1 MGGHRPA
8 PGRDA
13 AGIVRLVWAGTF
25 EPGFSR
31 NRKLARLL
39 DLCEVETVVVR
50 EQVWGDDRVG
60 LASKQGPGVFLKA
73 AFRYPK
79 LLVRLLATK
88 RPDVY
93 LVSYPGW
100 FDVPV
105 VRLVATIK
113 RRPLVFDPFI
123 SLYDTMVSDRGLHS
137 EKSLRGR
144 LAAYADRVS
153 LRMADLV
160 IADTEPHLRLY
171 DDLANGLRRA
181 GVVVPVGAD
190 DGVFRESADR
200 QIDQHLV
207 LFYGTLVPL
216 QGVETVVEAAALL
229 EADGVRT
236 VIIGD
241 GQDRSVLDS
250 AIARTGASI
259 QRHGMIPLEDLP
271 AHIAGATVCLGIFGV
286 SEKAGRV
293 VPHKLFEC
301 MAMGRPVI
309 TRDSVAIRTLFEDGE
324 VATTPA
330 GDHVALAAE
339 VRSLLDDPDRRERLA
354 AAGSAAYRERF
365 HEQPL
370 ARLLDVALRSVVEG
384 HLLS

>member
-1 MGGHRPA
+1 MGGDGPSPRLEPT
-8 PGRDA
+8 
-13 AGIVRLVWAGTF
+13 GIVRLVWAGTF

-39 DLCEVETVVVR
+39 DLCGVDTVVVR
-50 EQVWGDDRVG
+50 EDVWGDDRVG
-60 LASKQGPGVFLKA
+60 LASKPGIRVFLRA
-73 AFRYPK
+73 VFRYPK
-79 LLVRLLATK
+79 LLVRLLAMK

-105 VRLVATIK
+105 VRLVAAIK

-123 SLYDTMVSDRGLHS
+123 SLYDTMVSDRGLQS
-137 EKSLRGR
+137 ERSLRGR
-144 LAAYADRVS
+144 LAAFADRAS

-160 IADTEPHLRLY
+160 IADTEPHLQLY
-171 DDLANGLRRA
+171 DGLANGLRRA

-190 DGVFRESADR
+190 DQVFRPSTGR
-200 QIDQHLV
+200 QMDQPNV

-229 EADGVRT
+229 EVDGVRT
-236 VIIGD
+236 VVIGD
-241 GQDRSVLDS
+241 GQDRSGLDN

-271 AHIAGATVCLGIFGV
+271 AHIAAATVCLGIFGV
-286 SEKAGRV
+286 SDKAGRV

-301 MAMGRPVI
+301 LAMGKPVI
-309 TRDSVAIRTLFEDGE
+309 TRDSAAIRTLFEDGE
-324 VATTPA
+324 VATIPA

-339 VRSLLDDPDRRERLA
+339 VRSLIDDPVRRERIA

-370 ARLLDVALRSVVEG
+370 ARLLDVALRSVVES
-384 HLLS
+384 HLLR